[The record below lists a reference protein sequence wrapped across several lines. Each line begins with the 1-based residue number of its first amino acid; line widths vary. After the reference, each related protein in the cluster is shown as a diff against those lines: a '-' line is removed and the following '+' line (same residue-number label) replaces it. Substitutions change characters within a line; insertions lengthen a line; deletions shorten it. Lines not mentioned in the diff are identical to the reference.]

1 MESFNLK
8 GNQTM
13 KTTFRLIG
21 AVATVAALFASCKK
35 EAFNEEVKPGQVEM
49 TIIAGADDTKTVL
62 GDGGVVTWADSG
74 EKLAVIEQYTIDE
87 EIKVAKAA
95 SNEAS
100 VSENGAIAKFTV
112 SLDKVTADTYYNY
125 YALYPNSSYVDDNTV
140 IESFKVELPSTQAP
154 TATSFGPAADILV
167 SKPITGQKNRPEE
180 LNLQFARVVAIGK
193 MAITNLN
200 STENVQK
207 VTFTATG
214 KTVTGRSK
222 INMTNASGA
231 EYGYSNYGVD
241 NVVLDYSDKEIDAN
255 GMTAYFTCWP
265 FKLAAGDTFS
275 VEVETEN
282 YTFTKNIKLAA
293 DKSLAFKV
301 GEASEFS
308 VNFDGIKGVKKS
320 VDVTYAKLTFDE
332 ISSVAGSSW
341 GAYTKAYTYEQ
352 IGSGLKWV
360 IAAYYQNGNQYIQ
373 VGTTSSNRNSYI
385 KLPDFSDD
393 IRTVNIVLK
402 SSLSKGKKLYLSDGQ
417 ASNSDEISSV
427 LSDGSTKELT
437 IDLSAIES
445 KYKTAY
451 LRTNGTA
458 QVSSVEVFVG
468 PDTRSALET
477 PTVTAS
483 LNKDDEN
490 VTNSIDVAWN
500 AVANAGSYMVTATP
514 TEGEAVST
522 TVYSDTIGSGETPS
536 CTIKDLAYE
545 TEYTIS
551 VVAKPSATELYKDS
565 EPGVCADKVK
575 TGTNVET
582 GYTLVTSTLTAGTY
596 IIAAL
601 SSSTY
606 YFVNGKFTKDGIGVE
621 QNGLSNSSIKS
632 NTITSLPKDAVE
644 IELIAD
650 ANNEGYYFFVINGNT
665 YLYATASKA
674 SLTWSSTITT
684 ESFKPSVSTKDN
696 NGFTLQGKS
705 GSKVSQNASNKESF
719 IRNYASSGAYYSAIY
734 FFKKN

>member
-1 MESFNLK
+1 
-8 GNQTM
+8 M

-74 EKLAVIEQYTIDE
+74 EKLAVIEQYTIGE

-95 SNEAS
+95 SEEAS
-100 VSENGAIAKFTV
+100 VSENGATAKFTV
-112 SLDKVTADTYYNY
+112 SLGKVTADTYYNY
-125 YALYPNSSYVDDNTV
+125 YALYPNSSYVADNTV

-167 SKPITGQKNRPEE
+167 SKPIIDQTNQPKE

-200 STENVQK
+200 SDENVQK

-222 INMTNASGA
+222 INMTDASGA
-231 EYGYSNYGVD
+231 EYGYSGQGVD
-241 NVVLDYSDKEIDAN
+241 NVVLDYSDKEIAATN

-265 FKLAAGDTFS
+265 FKLVAGDTFS

-282 YTFTKNIKLAA
+282 YTFTKNIKLAE

-301 GEASEFS
+301 GEASGFS
-308 VNFDGIKGVKKS
+308 VNFNGIKGVKKS
-320 VDVTYAKLTFDE
+320 GDVTYAKLTFDE

-373 VGTTSSNRNSYI
+373 VGTTSNSRNSYI

-402 SSLSKGKKLYLSDGQ
+402 SALSNGKKLYLSDGQ
-417 ASNSDEISSV
+417 AYDSDEISSV
-427 LSDGSTKELT
+427 VSDGSTKELT
-437 IDLSAIES
+437 IDLSAIET

-458 QVSSVEVFVG
+458 KVSSVEVFVG
-468 PDTRSALET
+468 PDTRSAL
-477 PTVTAS
+477 
-483 LNKDDEN
+483 NKPNIVKAELSKDSA
-490 VTNSIDVAWN
+490 NSIYVEWE
-500 AVANAGSYMVTATP
+500 AVNDADSYVVTAT
-514 TEGEAVST
+514 TDEGAAVSK
-522 TVYSDTIGSGETPS
+522 TVSNTIESGETPS
-536 CTIKDLAYE
+536 CTIQGLAYD
-545 TEYTIS
+545 TVYTIS
-551 VVAKPSATELYKDS
+551 VVAKPSNTKLNKDS
-565 EPGVCADKVK
+565 NPSVFADKVT
-575 TGTNVET
+575 TGPNPST
-582 GYTLVTSTLTAGTY
+582 GGTVTATLSISSAVTESGKVLTDDQNNSWTFTSDAEAFGSSDSYIQAGSNKKKVSY
-596 IIAAL
+596 IKL
-601 SSSTY
+601 VSDSFS
-606 YFVNGKFTKDGIGVE
+606 GKKVK
-621 QNGLSNSSIKS
+621 SIELWGTAKS
-632 NTITSLPKDAVE
+632 NTNVKPKILIGTSLD
-644 IELIAD
+644 
-650 ANNEGYYFFVINGNT
+650 EG
-665 YLYATASKA
+665 
-674 SLTWSSTITT
+674 
-684 ESFKPSVSTKDN
+684 SVYT
-696 NGFTLQGKS
+696 
-705 GSKVSQNASNKESF
+705 SQNADAGGSQFKVEYTNGITGEITLEISRESQ
-719 IRNYASSGAYYSAIY
+719 ATGAIY
-734 FFKKN
+734 FNKAIIVYE